1 MENTKRYEF
10 RRLNSTDI
18 FVMASL
24 ISKIGIKDFGR
35 TFQSEEIV
43 DMIRVSGNAKGTQK
57 SAKPDDIAAK
67 VGIGVV
73 LNIADKFLE
82 NLPKCEDEIFRLL
95 SRVSGLP
102 EREIRDFEP
111 AEFAEMVID
120 FCKKEELRDFIA
132 AVSKLRK

>member
-18 FVMASL
+18 FAMASL
-24 ISKIGIKDFGR
+24 ISKIGLKDFAGAFQNEDIVR
-35 TFQSEEIV
+35 TI
-43 DMIRVSGNAKGTQK
+43 K
-57 SAKPDDIAAK
+57 SAENKSTEDLAAK

-73 LNIADKFLE
+73 LNIADKLLE
-82 NLPKCEDEIFRLL
+82 NLPKCEKEIYRLL

-102 EREIRDFEP
+102 EEEIRNFEP

-120 FCKKEELRDFIA
+120 FCKKEELRDFIS
-132 AVSKLRK
+132 AVSKLRG

>member
-24 ISKIGIKDFGR
+24 ISKIGLKDFLKDFAGA
-35 TFQSEEIV
+35 FQSEEITRTINSAA
-43 DMIRVSGNAKGTQK
+43 DKGAEDLAT
-57 SAKPDDIAAK
+57 K

-73 LNIADKFLE
+73 LNIANKLLE
-82 NLPKCEDEIFRLL
+82 NLPKCEKEIYRLL

-102 EREIRDFEP
+102 EEEIRNFEP

-120 FCKKEELRDFIA
+120 FCKKEELRDFIS
-132 AVSKLRK
+132 AVSKLRG

>member
-18 FVMASL
+18 FAMASL
-24 ISKIGIKDFGR
+24 ISKIGLKDFGKA
-35 TFQSEEIV
+35 FQSEEIV
-43 DMIRVSGNAKGTQK
+43 NMIRSSDNAEETQK
-57 SAKPDDIAAK
+57 SVSADDIAAK

-73 LNIADKFLE
+73 LNIADKLLE
-82 NLPKCEDEIFRLL
+82 NLPKCENEIFRLL
-95 SRVSGLP
+95 SRVSGLT
-102 EREIRDFEP
+102 EEEIKGFEP

-132 AVSKLRK
+132 AVSKLRR